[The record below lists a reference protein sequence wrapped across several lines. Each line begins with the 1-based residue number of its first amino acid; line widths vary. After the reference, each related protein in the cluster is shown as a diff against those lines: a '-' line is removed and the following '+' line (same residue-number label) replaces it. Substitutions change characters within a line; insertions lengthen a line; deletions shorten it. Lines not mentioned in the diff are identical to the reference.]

1 VEEDMEVRAAIQQ
14 IAVEHR
20 RRYGYRRISA
30 ELRRCG
36 MLVNHKR
43 VARIMR
49 EDNLL
54 AVQPRAFVVTT
65 DSQHQLEVY
74 LNLASR
80 MKLTGVNQLWVADIT
95 YIRLHREFVYLA
107 VILDAY
113 SRKVVGWGLAGTL
126 VAQTAAKPRVKKA
139 AARPAQPAVTLQD
152 IQSLKDALAAQQQQ
166 IEQLKQEVQQK
177 DQAWQQAQQQLQ
189 QTQATASDAQSKA
202 ASAETAANSQKDT
215 VSKLDNDMAD
225 VKTTLTNTAVGTQEE
240 QKRMSALEGLVGRFR
255 FNGDVRVRGES
266 FFQDLPAFENRN
278 RGRIRVR
285 FGFDGKLNDDFV
297 GGIALATGSLGDPTT
312 TNETFTNFFDR
323 KTIGLDRG
331 YITYNPVAHKW
342 LSLTGGKFAYAWNRT
357 QVTGDPDI
365 NPEGFNEKFSWDLN
379 IPVVKNLA
387 VDFMQLLFNESSTG
401 TDSYALGGQV
411 SGKLQLGRLTTTPS
425 FLAIKWND
433 PDSILQA
440 SAFAVQAT
448 TTTGG
453 LPVPG
458 EGPGC
463 SKGSGLPTVP
473 PCAFAA
479 NNLTNA
485 TYNDPSGKPH
495 FYSQFLYAD
504 FILNNQIRT
513 GSDRWPINLLLEYEN
528 NLDAKDHP
536 LAATGNGVVLTGLG
550 KQSHTYLADI
560 SLGQT
565 KNKNDIQVGY
575 AWLREEQDA
584 AIASFAESDQRA
596 PTNILQNRW
605 YALWKVR
612 ANTMA
617 SYTFWYGRT
626 LNSNLQHAILA
637 TGTTTGEQEP
647 NLKRMQ
653 FDLIYSF

>member
-1 VEEDMEVRAAIQQ
+1 MKRFLWFSAFILVISGATAQTGANPKVSPNKLASQARVSAKEVQ
-14 IAVEHR
+14 
-20 RRYGYRRISA
+20 
-30 ELRRCG
+30 ELR
-36 MLVNHKR
+36 
-43 VARIMR
+43 
-49 EDNLL
+49 
-54 AVQPRAFVVTT
+54 
-65 DSQHQLEVY
+65 
-74 LNLASR
+74 
-80 MKLTGVNQLWVADIT
+80 
-95 YIRLHREFVYLA
+95 
-107 VILDAY
+107 
-113 SRKVVGWGLAGTL
+113 
-126 VAQTAAKPRVKKA
+126 
-139 AARPAQPAVTLQD
+139 
-152 IQSLKDALAAQQQQ
+152 DALAAQQKQADEQRQQ
-166 IEQLKQEVQQK
+166 LDQLRSQLQQLLDASQQDNASAQKVQDSAEQAQTT
-177 DQAWQQAQQQLQ
+177 AAQAQQSASEAQRLAD
-189 QTQATASDAQSKA
+189 QASSSAAEAKSALSLVDQQSKD
-202 ASAETAANSQKDT
+202 EDK
-215 VSKLDNDMAD
+215 KL
-225 VKTTLTNTAVGTQEE
+225 
-240 QKRMSALEGLVGRFR
+240 SALQDVLGRFR
-255 FNGDVRVRGES
+255 FNGDIRVRGES
-266 FFQDLPAFENRN
+266 FLQDGVPDRN
-278 RGRIRVR
+278 RGRVRVR
-285 FGFDGKLNDDFV
+285 FGVDGKLGEDFV
-297 GGIALATGSLGDPTT
+297 GGLALATGSLGDPTT

-331 YITYNPVAHKW
+331 YITYNPVAHRW

-365 NPEGFNEKFSWDLN
+365 NPEGFNEKLSWDLN
-379 IPVVKNLA
+379 TPVVKNLA

-401 TDSYALGGQV
+401 TDSYALGGQI
-411 SGKLQLGRLTTTPS
+411 SSKLQIGRLTTTPS
-425 FLAIKWND
+425 FLAIKWNN

-448 TTTGG
+448 TTGA

-473 PCAFAA
+473 PCTFAA

-495 FYSQFLYAD
+495 FYSQFLYTD

-513 GSDRWPINLLLEYEN
+513 GSDRWPINLLLETEN

-536 LAATGNGVVLTGLG
+536 LAATGNGVVLTALG

-612 ANTMA
+612 ANTVA

-637 TGTTTGEQEP
+637 TETTAGEQEP
-647 NLKRMQ
+647 YLKRMQ

>member
-1 VEEDMEVRAAIQQ
+1 MKRFLWFSAFILVISGATAQTGANPKVSPNKLASQARVSAKEVQ
-14 IAVEHR
+14 
-20 RRYGYRRISA
+20 
-30 ELRRCG
+30 ELR
-36 MLVNHKR
+36 
-43 VARIMR
+43 
-49 EDNLL
+49 
-54 AVQPRAFVVTT
+54 
-65 DSQHQLEVY
+65 
-74 LNLASR
+74 
-80 MKLTGVNQLWVADIT
+80 
-95 YIRLHREFVYLA
+95 
-107 VILDAY
+107 
-113 SRKVVGWGLAGTL
+113 
-126 VAQTAAKPRVKKA
+126 
-139 AARPAQPAVTLQD
+139 
-152 IQSLKDALAAQQQQ
+152 DALAAQQKQADEQRQQ
-166 IEQLKQEVQQK
+166 LDQLRSQLQQLLDASQQANASAQKVQDSVEQAQTT
-177 DQAWQQAQQQLQ
+177 AAQAQQSASEAQRLAD
-189 QTQATASDAQSKA
+189 QASSSAAEAKSALSLVDQQSKD
-202 ASAETAANSQKDT
+202 EDK
-215 VSKLDNDMAD
+215 KL
-225 VKTTLTNTAVGTQEE
+225 
-240 QKRMSALEGLVGRFR
+240 SALQDVLGRFR
-255 FNGDVRVRGES
+255 FNGDIRVRGES
-266 FFQDLPAFENRN
+266 FLQDGVPDRN
-278 RGRIRVR
+278 RGRVRVR
-285 FGFDGKLNDDFV
+285 FGVDGKLGEDFV
-297 GGIALATGSLGDPTT
+297 GGLALATGSLGDPTT

-331 YITYNPVAHKW
+331 YITYNPVAHRW

-365 NPEGFNEKFSWDLN
+365 NPEGFNEKLSWDLN
-379 IPVVKNLA
+379 TPVVKNLA

-401 TDSYALGGQV
+401 TDSYALGGQI
-411 SGKLQLGRLTTTPS
+411 SSKLQIGRLTTTPS
-425 FLAIKWND
+425 FLAIKWNN

-448 TTTGG
+448 TTGA

-473 PCAFAA
+473 PCTFAA

-495 FYSQFLYAD
+495 FYSQFLYTD

-513 GSDRWPINLLLEYEN
+513 GSDRWPINLLLETEN

-536 LAATGNGVVLTGLG
+536 LAATGNGVVLTALG

-612 ANTMA
+612 ANTVA

-637 TGTTTGEQEP
+637 TETTAGEQEP
-647 NLKRMQ
+647 YLKRMQ

>member
-1 VEEDMEVRAAIQQ
+1 MKRFLWFSAFILVISGATAQTGANPKVSPNKLASQARVSAKEVQ
-14 IAVEHR
+14 
-20 RRYGYRRISA
+20 
-30 ELRRCG
+30 ELR
-36 MLVNHKR
+36 
-43 VARIMR
+43 
-49 EDNLL
+49 
-54 AVQPRAFVVTT
+54 
-65 DSQHQLEVY
+65 
-74 LNLASR
+74 
-80 MKLTGVNQLWVADIT
+80 
-95 YIRLHREFVYLA
+95 
-107 VILDAY
+107 
-113 SRKVVGWGLAGTL
+113 
-126 VAQTAAKPRVKKA
+126 
-139 AARPAQPAVTLQD
+139 
-152 IQSLKDALAAQQQQ
+152 DALAAQQKQADEQRQQ
-166 IEQLKQEVQQK
+166 LDQLRSQLQQLLDASQQANASAQKVQDSAEQAQTT
-177 DQAWQQAQQQLQ
+177 AAQAQQSASEAQRLAD
-189 QTQATASDAQSKA
+189 QASSSAAEAKSALSVVDKQSKD
-202 ASAETAANSQKDT
+202 EDK
-215 VSKLDNDMAD
+215 KL
-225 VKTTLTNTAVGTQEE
+225 
-240 QKRMSALEGLVGRFR
+240 SALQDVLGRFR
-255 FNGDVRVRGES
+255 FNGDIRVRGES
-266 FFQDLPAFENRN
+266 FLQDGVPDRN
-278 RGRIRVR
+278 RGRVRVR
-285 FGFDGKLNDDFV
+285 FGVDGKLGEDFV
-297 GGIALATGSLGDPTT
+297 GGLALATGSLGDPTT

-331 YITYNPVAHKW
+331 YITYNPVAHRW

-365 NPEGFNEKFSWDLN
+365 NPEGFNEKLSWDLN
-379 IPVVKNLA
+379 TPVVKNLA

-401 TDSYALGGQV
+401 TDSYALGGQI
-411 SGKLQLGRLTTTPS
+411 SSKLQIGRLTTTPS
-425 FLAIKWND
+425 FLAIKWNN

-473 PCAFAA
+473 PCTFAA

-495 FYSQFLYAD
+495 FYSQFLYTD

-513 GSDRWPINLLLEYEN
+513 GSDRWPINLLLETEN

-536 LAATGNGVVLTGLG
+536 LAATGNGVVLTALG

-612 ANTMA
+612 ANTVA

-637 TGTTTGEQEP
+637 TETTAGEQEP
-647 NLKRMQ
+647 YLKRMQ

>member
-1 VEEDMEVRAAIQQ
+1 MKRYLWFSAFIMVISSATAQAGANPKATSPKPTVKKSAAPARVSSREVQ
-14 IAVEHR
+14 
-20 RRYGYRRISA
+20 
-30 ELRRCG
+30 ELR
-36 MLVNHKR
+36 
-43 VARIMR
+43 
-49 EDNLL
+49 
-54 AVQPRAFVVTT
+54 
-65 DSQHQLEVY
+65 
-74 LNLASR
+74 
-80 MKLTGVNQLWVADIT
+80 
-95 YIRLHREFVYLA
+95 
-107 VILDAY
+107 
-113 SRKVVGWGLAGTL
+113 
-126 VAQTAAKPRVKKA
+126 
-139 AARPAQPAVTLQD
+139 
-152 IQSLKDALAAQQQQ
+152 DALASQQRQSDEQRQQLEQVKSQLQQLLEATQQANASAQKVQGSA
-166 IEQLKQEVQQK
+166 EQAQTT
-177 DQAWQQAQQQLQ
+177 AAQAQQSATEAQRLAD
-189 QTQATASDAQSKA
+189 QASSSATEAKA
-202 ASAETAANSQKDT
+202 ALEVTDKRSKDEDK
-215 VSKLDNDMAD
+215 KL
-225 VKTTLTNTAVGTQEE
+225 
-240 QKRMSALEGLVGRFR
+240 SALQDLVGRFR
-255 FNGDVRVRGES
+255 FNGDIRVRGEN
-266 FFQDLPAFENRN
+266 FFQDGVPDRN

-285 FGFDGKLNDDFV
+285 FGVDGKLGEDFV
-297 GGIALATGSLGDPTT
+297 GGLALATGSLGDPTT

-331 YITYNPVAHKW
+331 YITYNPVAHRW

-365 NPEGFNEKFSWDLN
+365 NPEGFNEKLSWDLN
-379 IPVVKNLA
+379 TPVIKNFTA
-387 VDFMQLLFNESSTG
+387 NFMQLLFNESSTG
-401 TDSYALGGQV
+401 TDSYSLGGQI
-411 SGKLQLGRLTTTPS
+411 SAKLQLGRLTTIPS
-425 FLAIKWND
+425 FMAIKWNN

-440 SAFAVQAT
+440 SAFAMQAT

-453 LPVPG
+453 LQVPG

-463 SKGSGLPTVP
+463 GKGSGLPTVP
-473 PCAFAA
+473 PCAFSA
-479 NNLTNA
+479 NGMTNA

-495 FYSQFLYAD
+495 FFSQFLYAD

-513 GSDRWPINLLLEYEN
+513 GSDRLPINLLLEYEN

-536 LAATGNGVVLTGLG
+536 LASTGNGVVLTGLG

-612 ANTMA
+612 ANTVA

-637 TGTTTGEQEP
+637 TGTTAGEQEP
-647 NLKRMQ
+647 YLKRMQ